1 MEQTTLLKNYS
12 DMEKGAY
19 LGAIAS
25 LATADHAA
33 TQEEVDYIMEL
44 GDAAELS
51 EQQKQAVARAAT
63 EISGEELNRCLD
75 ILKTSELRFS
85 LIADLISFAEADNH
99 YSPEEKANIENIA
112 KALNI
117 NQEQFSLLD
126 QFVEKVNEAPV
137 PPAEMEKQGFLS
149 GLGLEEKFKKS
160 GINFSSLT
168 KGLLGIAGPMLLAN
182 LVSKGLG
189 GGRRSGLGGGGAL
202 GGGLGGAL
210 GGLLG
215 GGRGGGLGSLIGG
228 LSGGRGFSNTGG
240 LLSRILGRR

>member
-1 MEQTTLLKNYS
+1 MQRQIIITHLK
-12 DMEKGAY
+12 KK
-19 LGAIAS
+19 
-25 LATADHAA
+25 AT
-33 TQEEVDYIMEL
+33 
-44 GDAAELS
+44 
-51 EQQKQAVARAAT
+51 
-63 EISGEELNRCLD
+63 
-75 ILKTSELRFS
+75 
-85 LIADLISFAEADNH
+85 
-99 YSPEEKANIENIA
+99 IENIA
-112 KALNI
+112 KSLNI

-137 PPAEMEKQGFLS
+137 APAEMEKQGFLS

-215 GGRGGGLGSLIGG
+215 GRGGGLGSLIGG